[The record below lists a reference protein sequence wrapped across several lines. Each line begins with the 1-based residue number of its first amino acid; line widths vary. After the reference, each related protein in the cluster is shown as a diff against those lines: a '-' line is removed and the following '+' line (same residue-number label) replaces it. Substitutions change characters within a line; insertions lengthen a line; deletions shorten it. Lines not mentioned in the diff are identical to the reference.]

1 MSKRQPG
8 DGNEIVLVCN
18 SALQCDYDDCSED
31 DDGVD
36 DDGRDADD
44 DDENDYDDE
53 DVEDYCF
60 NVIISGW

>member
-31 DDGVD
+31 NDVVD
-36 DDGRDADD
+36 DDGGDADGD
-44 DDENDYDDE
+44 HENVD
-53 DVEDYCF
+53 DYCF